1 MIKRI
6 FRSKTYRRLKW
17 SIIDFFI
24 KPSREEMVYRKK
36 VLDYEF
42 LRQKG
47 IVTNIGDVDLV
58 GMPHIESHQNS
69 IIKIGKNV
77 ILVSDQTANTAGI
90 NHPVILSAEGPN
102 SKIIIGDGVG
112 MSGTSIVTCSTIEIG
127 ENTFIGANVNIYGT
141 DFHCIRGEERILQKT
156 SAEAPTAP
164 IKIGK
169 NCWIASNVTILKG
182 VTIGDNAVIG
192 AMSLVNKDVPQ
203 NTLYAGVPAKFIRNV

>member
-1 MIKRI
+1 
-6 FRSKTYRRLKW
+6 
-17 SIIDFFI
+17 
-24 KPSREEMVYRKK
+24 MVYRKK
-36 VLDYEF
+36 VLDCEF